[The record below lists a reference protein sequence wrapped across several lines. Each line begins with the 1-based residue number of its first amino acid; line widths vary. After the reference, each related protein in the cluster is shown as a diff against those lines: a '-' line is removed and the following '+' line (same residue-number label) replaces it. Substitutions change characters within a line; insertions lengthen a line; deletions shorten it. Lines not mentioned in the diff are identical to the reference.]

1 MPSKKRLNRRRVVVY
16 GLLSPVACLV
26 LAGGWSARLGLNV
39 REQLEATRNA
49 LENLPVGDP
58 ARLGGALAL
67 AQRHAAEARRLTS
80 GPDWS
85 LLTHSPVVGDGAA
98 TVRGLAESAAD
109 LTGVLAGVHQAGA
122 GLIQPGGFSVD
133 DMGKLLDR
141 LDSSAPA
148 LAAATTKIAGTR
160 ARLAATPA
168 DTGVTQVDEARA
180 TALRE
185 VDRLHG
191 WLRAASDA
199 AVLLPPMLGREGP
212 RRYFLAFQ
220 TNAEARATGGLVGAF
235 GILKAGRNGLAIEGL
250 SSNSALATSP
260 RPVVDHGATYTARYG
275 RNAQAALNISNLSPH
290 FPYAAAT
297 WTALWERQHGRRLD
311 GAIATDPVGLS
322 HLLRLI
328 GPVSLPGGEK
338 VTADNVVDLTERQA
352 YARYDDQHARKR
364 FLMRIA
370 GAVADAVTRVRPDP
384 RQVVPVLSKM
394 VHERR
399 LQIWSRRDAEQ
410 RRLAATPLGG
420 TLPGRP
426 GPYASLVINNSAG
439 NKLDYYLDRQ
449 VEYRLGPC
457 RADGH
462 RVSRVRVRLVNDV
475 PRRKLPGYVTSRLD
489 RPGRRHTPGS
499 NLLWVSLYT
508 APGTK
513 LGSVRIDGRSASA
526 LQAVERSH
534 PVLTTMMHFA
544 PRQART
550 LEFHLLEPASQA
562 RPVVP
567 VQPLARP
574 QQTRVVWD
582 TRGCTPD
589 G

>member
-1 MPSKKRLNRRRVVVY
+1 MPSRTRVNRRRIVAF
-16 GLLSPVACLV
+16 GLLGPVACLA

-39 REQLEATRNA
+39 REQLQATKDA

-58 ARLGGALAL
+58 ARLGGALVL

-85 LLTHSPVVGDGAA
+85 LLTHSPVVGEGA
-98 TVRGLAESAAD
+98 TTIRGLAESAAD
-109 LTGVLAGVHQAGA
+109 LTGVLTGVHQAGT
-122 GLIQPGGFSVD
+122 GLIRPGGFSVAD
-133 DMGKLLDR
+133 LGKLLDG
-141 LDSSAPA
+141 LDSAAPA
-148 LAAATTKIAGTR
+148 LAAAATKISGTR

-168 DTGVTQVDEARA
+168 DTGIAVVDEARA

-185 VDRLHG
+185 IDRLHG
-191 WLRAASDA
+191 WLDA
-199 AVLLPPMLGREGP
+199 ADDAAALLPAMLGREGP

-235 GILKAGRNGLAIEGL
+235 GVLKAGRGGVTIEGL
-250 SSNSALATSP
+250 SSNSALPASP
-260 RPVVDHGATYTARYG
+260 RPVVDHGAAYSARYG
-275 RNAQAALNISNLSPH
+275 RDAQAALNISNLSPH

-297 WTALWERQHGRRLD
+297 WTALWERRHGRRLD

-338 VTADNVVDLTERQA
+338 LTADNVVDLTERQA

-370 GAVADAVTRVRPDP
+370 GTVADAVTRSRPDP
-384 RQVVPVLSKM
+384 RQVLPVLSKM
-394 VHERR
+394 VKERR

-420 TLPGRP
+420 ALPGRP

-449 VEYRLGPC
+449 VEYQLGPC

-475 PRRKLPGYVTSRLD
+475 PRRELPAYVTSRLD

-508 APGTK
+508 APGTRI
-513 LGSVRIDGRSASA
+513 GDVRIDGEPASV
-526 LQAVERSH
+526 LPAVERSH
-534 PVLTTMMHFA
+534 PVLTTMLEFA

-550 LEFHLLEPASQA
+550 LEFHLLEPASPA

-574 QQTRVVWD
+574 QQTRVLWD
-582 TRGCTPD
+582 TRGCAAD